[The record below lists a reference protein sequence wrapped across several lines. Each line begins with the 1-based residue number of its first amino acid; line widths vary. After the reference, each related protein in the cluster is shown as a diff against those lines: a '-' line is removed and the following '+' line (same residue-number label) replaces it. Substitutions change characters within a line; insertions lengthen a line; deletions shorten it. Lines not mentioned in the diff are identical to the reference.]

1 MEEVGVNTSGPPL
14 PRLGVVCN
22 IGSAGP
28 LLIGRAATGLCEVV
42 FVIDTTVDW
51 VRARMDEITDCGLV
65 CDVTGLDVA
74 SQAKVLREWRL
85 DAIVTFSDNEL
96 LRTAELAQ
104 DLGLRFHTPAT
115 VRTILDKVVQRRM
128 LREAGVD
135 DTASLPVGS
144 ARELAQALGEVH
156 FPAVLKPRQGRA
168 GLNTFRLHG
177 QEDVDELLS
186 GTDLASGY
194 TVESMLSGEPSV
206 AGLDW
211 GDYVSVESS
220 VIGGTIRHV
229 AVCGKTPLTYPFR
242 ETGQFF
248 PSTLDDRT
256 ELAVTELV
264 TRAVQALGITHGST
278 HTEVK
283 LTADGP
289 RVIEVNGR
297 MGGYFYWMF
306 RDGEDGWDIVR
317 AALQTAL
324 GLPPDPAEDTGEVVY
339 LLCPQPPADAV
350 SLVELPGVDRV
361 RALPGVRRVDIRT
374 HPGKDLGWRNGT
386 STLLALVYGTVPDH
400 AALLPL
406 IRAVHSEL
414 APSYRY
420 G

>member
-1 MEEVGVNTSGPPL
+1 VAEVGVKTPGTRL

-22 IGSAGP
+22 VGSAGP
-28 LLIGRAATGLCEVV
+28 LLIGRAAAGLCEVV
-42 FVIDTTVDW
+42 FVIDTAVDW
-51 VRARMDEITDCGLV
+51 VRARMHEFTDSGRV
-65 CDVTGLDVA
+65 CDVTGLDAATQV
-74 SQAKVLREWRL
+74 KVLRRWEL
-85 DAIVTFSDNEL
+85 DAIVTFSDSEL

-104 DLGLRFHTPAT
+104 ELGLRFHAPAT
-115 VRTILDKVVQRRM
+115 VGAILDKVVQRRI

-135 DTASLPVGS
+135 DTESRPVGS
-144 ARELAQALGEVH
+144 ARELVQALGAVG

-168 GLNTFRLHG
+168 GLNTFKLYG
-177 QEDVDELLS
+177 QDDVAGVLS
-186 GTDLASGY
+186 GTDLESGY
-194 TVESMLSGEPSV
+194 TLESMLRGEPST
-206 AGLDW
+206 AGQDW

-220 VIGGTIRHV
+220 AIGGTIRHL

-248 PSTLDDRT
+248 PSTLDAQA
-256 ELAVTELV
+256 EKSVTELV
-264 TRAVQALGITHGST
+264 TRALQALGITHGST

-306 RDGEDGWDIVR
+306 RDGETGWDIVR

-324 GLPPDPAEDTGEVVY
+324 GMPPDPAEDTGEVVY

-350 SLVELPGVDRV
+350 SLIELPGADGV
-361 RALPGVRRVDIRT
+361 RALPGVRRVDVRT

-400 AALLPL
+400 AALLDL
-406 IRAVHSEL
+406 IDAVHSEL
-414 APSYRY
+414 APSYQY